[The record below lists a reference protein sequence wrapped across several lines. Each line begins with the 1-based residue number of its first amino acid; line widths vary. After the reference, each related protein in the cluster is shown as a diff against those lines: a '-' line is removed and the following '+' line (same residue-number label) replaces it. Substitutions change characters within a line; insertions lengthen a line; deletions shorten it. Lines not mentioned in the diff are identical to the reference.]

1 MELVSCYINK
11 SINNTYAEIENS
23 FIEAFFPKGLRP
35 YQKTM
40 LNAYSKNHA
49 NNISQSLKKKNSRE
63 IKGWFI

>member
-35 YQKTM
+35 YQKAV
-40 LNAYSKNHA
+40 LNAHDKKYA
-49 NNISQSLKKKNSRE
+49 NNINQSLKRKNSRQV
-63 IKGWFI
+63 KGWFI